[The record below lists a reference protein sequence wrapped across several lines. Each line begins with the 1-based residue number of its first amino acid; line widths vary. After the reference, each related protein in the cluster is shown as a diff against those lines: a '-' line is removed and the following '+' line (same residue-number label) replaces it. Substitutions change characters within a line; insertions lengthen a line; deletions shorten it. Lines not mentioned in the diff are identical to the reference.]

1 MLRAAEVKHD
11 GAGFATTGWAATQLR
26 EPAFMSA

>member
-1 MLRAAEVKHD
+1 MLLAVKHE

-26 EPAFMSA
+26 EPAFISA